1 MKEEFRGIKDQISGW
16 EDIHVAQLLSQ
27 KQRTEMAIATLQD
40 LPTSTSIS
48 NRKLKPPELDHI
60 QGFLTAFFLSHC
72 NKTLALEGGE
82 REGAPGQVG

>member
-40 LPTSTSIS
+40 LPPPQFQIANS
-48 NRKLKPPELDHI
+48 NRLKLDHI